1 MANPPP
7 NLADILR
14 TLSALAPQ
22 PQQQDQQQT
31 QSNPSNP
38 YHFSAPI
45 PQPRPP
51 FEVPSR
57 PPQPQPAP
65 AAPIQDASKI
75 TDWPTALRCVM
86 RSVASNERVVGEIRK
101 LIQTQHEHETQWCA
115 GRRELAMKI
124 DARKVGQKK
133 LDDVLR
139 AVGGQVTE
147 NPTPPSDGAEELRT
161 FDAKVYRAQC
171 QMVVEMG
178 GKLQRLGVPFF
189 GTRPELIRY
198 DGGVDGAAD
207 DRAEGDGKGI
217 TESELLEMQ
226 RRMLGILED
235 LHAFTPI
242 LATASAAS
250 TTVDAIA
257 PITAAELARAAAVAE
272 RVERGVLVERDEV
285 GGVRV
290 TEDVAAAAAVV
301 ATREVREGACARR
314 GIADGGIGI
323 RLWG

>member
-1 MANPPP
+1 MANPQP

-22 PQQQDQQQT
+22 PQQDQQPAST
-31 QSNPSNP
+31 PSNP

-45 PQPRPP
+45 PQPRQH
-51 FEVPSR
+51 FEVPSHAR
-57 PPQPQPAP
+57 PQPPPP
-65 AAPIQDASKI
+65 AAPTQDASKI

-124 DARKVGQKK
+124 EARKVGQKK
-133 LDDVLR
+133 LDEVLR

-147 NPTPPSDGAEELRT
+147 TPTSDGAEELRA
-161 FDAKVYRAQC
+161 FDGKVYRAQC
-171 QMVVEMG
+171 QMVGEMG
-178 GKLQRLGVPFF
+178 GKLHRLGVPFF
-189 GTRPELIRY
+189 GTRSELIRY

-207 DRAEGDGKGI
+207 EKDEGGGI

-235 LHAFTPI
+235 LC
-242 LATASAAS
+242 AT
-250 TTVDAIA
+250 
-257 PITAAELARAAAVAE
+257 
-272 RVERGVLVERDEV
+272 
-285 GGVRV
+285 
-290 TEDVAAAAAVV
+290 
-301 ATREVREGACARR
+301 
-314 GIADGGIGI
+314 
-323 RLWG
+323 

>member
-22 PQQQDQQQT
+22 PQQQDQQQSN
-31 QSNPSNP
+31 SNPSNP

-45 PQPRPP
+45 PQPRPA

-65 AAPIQDASKI
+65 AVPVQDASKI

-124 DARKVGQKK
+124 EARKVGQKK

-161 FDAKVYRAQC
+161 FDGKVYRAQC

-189 GTRPELIRY
+189 GTRPEPSVIFFSPSPKR
-198 DGGVDGAAD
+198 
-207 DRAEGDGKGI
+207 K
-217 TESELLEMQ
+217 SSN
-226 RRMLGILED
+226 

-242 LATASAAS
+242 LAAASAAS
-250 TTVDAIA
+250 TAMDAIA
-257 PITAAELARAAAVAE
+257 PITAAGARAPRHFPAFILAPAELARAAAVAE
-272 RVERGVLVERDEV
+272 RVERGVLV
-285 GGVRV
+285 
-290 TEDVAAAAAVV
+290 
-301 ATREVREGACARR
+301 
-314 GIADGGIGI
+314 
-323 RLWG
+323 

>member
-22 PQQQDQQQT
+22 PQQEQQQPA
-31 QSNPSNP
+31 SNPSNP

-45 PQPRPP
+45 PQPRPH

-57 PPQPQPAP
+57 PQPPP
-65 AAPIQDASKI
+65 AAAAAPTQDASRI

-124 DARKVGQKK
+124 EARKVGQKK
-133 LDDVLR
+133 LDEVLR

-147 NPTPPSDGAEELRT
+147 APAFDGAEELRT
-161 FDAKVYRAQC
+161 FDGKVYRAQC
-171 QMVVEMG
+171 QMVGEMG

-189 GTRPELIRY
+189 GTRSELIR
-198 DGGVDGAAD
+198 DGVVGDAEADAGDFGGSVCIVGFGVYITITGSDDEEQGLTDDDCKCINPTLIRTVYIAEQKSRAMPANAA
-207 DRAEGDGKGI
+207 
-217 TESELLEMQ
+217 
-226 RRMLGILED
+226 
-235 LHAFTPI
+235 
-242 LATASAAS
+242 
-250 TTVDAIA
+250 
-257 PITAAELARAAAVAE
+257 
-272 RVERGVLVERDEV
+272 
-285 GGVRV
+285 
-290 TEDVAAAAAVV
+290 
-301 ATREVREGACARR
+301 R
-314 GIADGGIGI
+314 GIKNSGKS
-323 RLWG
+323 

>member
-22 PQQQDQQQT
+22 PQQQDEQQT
-31 QSNPSNP
+31 ASNPSNP

-57 PPQPQPAP
+57 PPQPQPTP

-124 DARKVGQKK
+124 EARKVGQKK

-161 FDAKVYRAQC
+161 FDGKVYRAQC

-189 GTRPELIRY
+189 GTRPELIR
-198 DGGVDGAAD
+198 
-207 DRAEGDGKGI
+207 
-217 TESELLEMQ
+217 
-226 RRMLGILED
+226 
-235 LHAFTPI
+235 HALAPI

-257 PITAAELARAAAVAE
+257 PITAAGARAPRHFPAFILAPAELARAAAVAE

-290 TEDVAAAAAVV
+290 AEDVAAATAVV
-301 ATREVREGACARR
+301 ATREVREGACA
-314 GIADGGIGI
+314 
-323 RLWG
+323 